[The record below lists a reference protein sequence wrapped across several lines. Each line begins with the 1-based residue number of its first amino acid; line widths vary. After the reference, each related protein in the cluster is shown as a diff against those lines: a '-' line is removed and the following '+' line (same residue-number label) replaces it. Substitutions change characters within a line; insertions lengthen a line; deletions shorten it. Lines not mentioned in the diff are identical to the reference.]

1 MRNQPQ
7 AQPDRASRQAPARPP
22 PSDQMPDKKPLTLT
36 PTGVASASPESDPD
50 DSPLLQ
56 GAAEASEGPTRPWK
70 LLIVDDEPEVHS
82 ITRLALSDF
91 RYRRRGLEFIS
102 AFNGGDAQQ
111 IIENDPEIAVILLD
125 VVMETEDAGLKVIQY
140 IRQTLGN
147 RFVRIVLRT
156 GHPGLAPE
164 RRVIEAYDINDY
176 RAKTDL
182 TQDRMFSLIHTSL
195 TAYEHLTSLA
205 RSRRQLASV
214 AEEYKALLE
223 RVAARVGAP
232 AGLVSQAAASLRPAL
247 EPHTPPELRDQWDH
261 LDDGS
266 QRITELAHGLE
277 RLSRLA
283 HAESAPAE
291 FDGDAAMQEVL
302 QNCADMIQRSGAQV
316 NLAQFPTL
324 YGHRVLFQQLME
336 ELLRNALQF
345 HDHRPPQVDISIQAR
360 GQNWSIAVADR
371 GRGIPADRLEDIFQ
385 AFVSSPSAS
394 PTQSEGLGLV
404 ICRKIAALHGGKLWA
419 EARSGG
425 GSRLILLLPARGG

>member
-1 MRNQPQ
+1 MRHQPH
-7 AQPDRASRQAPARPP
+7 ALPPRASRPDATRPPARKHM
-22 PSDQMPDKKPLTLT
+22 SDKTPLSLAAEDG
-36 PTGVASASPESDPD
+36 PASAGNRSPVLRGQAESDEP
-50 DSPLLQ
+50 
-56 GAAEASEGPTRPWK
+56 ARRPWK

-91 RYRRRGLEFIS
+91 RYRRRSLEFIS
-102 AFNGGDAQQ
+102 AFNGADAQQ

-182 TQDRMFSLIHTSL
+182 TQDRMFSLMHTSL
-195 TAYEHLTSLA
+195 AAYEQLTKLA
-205 RSRRQLASV
+205 RSRRQLATV
-214 AEEYKALLE
+214 AEEYKVLLE
-223 RVAARVGAP
+223 RVAARVSAP
-232 AGLVSQAAASLRPAL
+232 ASLIHEAASSLRPAL
-247 EPHTPPELRDQWDH
+247 QHHTPPGLREHWDH

-266 QRITELAHGLE
+266 ERIAELAQALG
-277 RLSRLA
+277 RLSRLT
-283 HAESAPAE
+283 HPETAPAE

-302 QNCADMIQRSGAQV
+302 KSCETLILQTGAQV
-316 NLAQFPTL
+316 RLDPFPTL
-324 YGHRVLFQQLME
+324 YGHRMLFQQLME
-336 ELLRNALQF
+336 ELLHNALQF
-345 HDHRPPQVDISIQAR
+345 HDHRPPEVDISIQAR

-371 GRGIPADRLEDIFQ
+371 GRGIAADRLEDIFQ
-385 AFVSSPSAS
+385 AFVGSPSSSA
-394 PTQSEGLGLV
+394 THSEGLGLV

-425 GSRLILLLPARGG
+425 GSRFILLLPARGG